1 MTKRILDLEKTYLQE
16 RKIKRNYII
25 PKYSSEEG
33 GLKNATDYKFFIR
46 AITQN
51 NQPISFDE
59 LRKVCNVVFVFQDV
73 VYKSDFFNFKLLN
86 SFQLKSI
93 FQVYSKDR
101 FEINRF
107 IEDGLFVIDINDFN
121 NENFVWMDR
130 KNHIITCVDK
140 NTFKLKF
147 ENPIKKFVDLDLDE
161 DYDITDE
168 LYLQFFGDNIS
179 NETDPTH
186 FDEQYFEYDE
196 EYSELYDY

>member
-51 NQPISFDE
+51 NQAISFDE

-130 KNHIITCVDK
+130 KNHIIT
-140 NTFKLKF
+140 
-147 ENPIKKFVDLDLDE
+147 
-161 DYDITDE
+161 E
-168 LYLQFFGDNIS
+168 LLS
-179 NETDPTH
+179 
-186 FDEQYFEYDE
+186 
-196 EYSELYDY
+196 